1 MKSKSGFGGSG
12 RTADGS
18 GRSGVRTGVDI
29 AKAIA
34 LGADIAGLGQPLLG
48 AALDSAD
55 KVIEF
60 MAGVIHEL
68 KVTMLCAGAADLA
81 ALRQTSLVRAR

>member
-1 MKSKSGFGGSG
+1 
-12 RTADGS
+12 
-18 GRSGVRTGVDI
+18 
-29 AKAIA
+29 
-34 LGADIAGLGQPLLG
+34 
-48 AALDSAD
+48 
-55 KVIEF
+55 